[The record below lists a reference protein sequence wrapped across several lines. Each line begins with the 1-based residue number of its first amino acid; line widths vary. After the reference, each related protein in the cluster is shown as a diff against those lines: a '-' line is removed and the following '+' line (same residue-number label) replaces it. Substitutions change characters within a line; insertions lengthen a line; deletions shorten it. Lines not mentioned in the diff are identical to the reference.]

1 MKMTCKLV
9 SLLLALALCMLL
21 VSGAMAEE
29 DLKAKWASLAGRHL
43 TVGTSAVQTGWSM
56 DDGTG
61 KPEGMDVDV
70 MNYICDYYGLD
81 LEWYVAE
88 YQRDFEESLQIQRS
102 RDTGR
107 AFDARSHS
115 HAGSDTSKVFSVGIH
130 GIPERQISSDDI

>member
-1 MKMTCKLV
+1 MKTTCKLV
-9 SLLLALALCMLL
+9 SLLLALALCALL

-70 MNYICDYYGLD
+70 MRLPRGR
-81 LEWYVAE
+81 VRFAK
-88 YQRDFEESLQIQRS
+88 RS
-102 RDTGR
+102 N
-107 AFDARSHS
+107 
-115 HAGSDTSKVFSVGIH
+115 
-130 GIPERQISSDDI
+130 ERKT